1 MPRTAVI
8 GAGSWGT
15 AVAALAA
22 RNSPTVLWARRA
34 DLAETIATA
43 RVNRDYLPDYQLPK
57 GLHATSSLEEAL
69 DGAEVVVMGVPS
81 HGFREILDEAKP
93 FLTDGAPIISLT
105 KGVEQDT
112 LKRMTEVI
120 ADVAPD
126 HPRGVLTGPNLAKEV
141 MAGWPAASVVAID
154 DDDIA

>member
-34 DLAETIATA
+34 DLAEAIASTH
-43 RVNRDYLPDYQLPK
+43 VNRDYLPDYQLPK
-57 GLHATSSLEEAL
+57 GLDATSSLEEAL

-81 HGFREILDEAKP
+81 HGFRAILDEAKP
-93 FLTDGAPIISLT
+93 FLADGAPIISLT
-105 KGVEQDT
+105 KGVVQQT
-112 LKRMTEVI
+112 L
-120 ADVAPD
+120 
-126 HPRGVLTGPNLAKEV
+126 
-141 MAGWPAASVVAID
+141 
-154 DDDIA
+154 